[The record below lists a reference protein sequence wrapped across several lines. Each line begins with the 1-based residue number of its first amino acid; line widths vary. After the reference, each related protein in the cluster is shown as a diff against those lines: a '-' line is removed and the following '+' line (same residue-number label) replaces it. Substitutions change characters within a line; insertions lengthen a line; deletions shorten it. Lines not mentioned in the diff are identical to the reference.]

1 MVEKIIALIIATLT
15 INQLVLQNKK
25 TKLEIQ
31 ELKLKIKKLRQRE

>member
-15 INQLVLQNKK
+15 INKLVLQNKK

>member
-15 INQLVLQNKK
+15 ISQLVLKNKK

>member
-15 INQLVLQNKK
+15 INQLGLQNKK